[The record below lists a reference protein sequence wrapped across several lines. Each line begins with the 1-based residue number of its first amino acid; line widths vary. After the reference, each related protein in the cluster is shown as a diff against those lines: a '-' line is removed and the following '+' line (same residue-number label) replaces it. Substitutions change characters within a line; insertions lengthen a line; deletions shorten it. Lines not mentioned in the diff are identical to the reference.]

1 LHDFDGTMD
10 PEEEVSDIEDIG
22 PEGVEADHNYSRP
35 NRASRGENG
44 ERDEGD
50 IFSTR
55 QGAHQVDWAG
65 LQRWLDQVDPDYKVN
80 PNRFDPVPRVV
91 EVLSARNP
99 KAQLQQLREQRDALE
114 LLVDEVVQAYHNGF
128 NKALHNYSQILRLFS
143 QNEQRVLQ
151 IRSNLEDSR
160 TLLASSADTLREQ
173 WQRTTTLRETVKI
186 LDMVEEIS
194 QAPAR
199 IRDLLAENKF
209 AELVPILVAATNQ
222 LNSVELKGIG
232 ALRDVQAEI
241 DELNKEVPEALT
253 VLLKLQSLHSDSLD
267 QVDGQESHR
276 ASTTD
281 LAILVRCLD
290 QMSALPSAIVDL
302 YRSLRRML
310 RGALLKELRL
320 CTKVDP
326 LGSSLADRVQTW
338 DAIEASMPGGAAIRD
353 VSGGDAPC
361 TLLTPVWDYALGT
374 LRRHVLLQEVVSSVL
389 SERGATV
396 EIRGKAPAFTAWDEI
411 QAELVL
417 LLEQILDIEF
427 ASDRNDESASSV
439 GNDDELENGLPFS
452 FGLEIS
458 SSMLMRKD
466 MRNGPQERTGSA
478 ALDDSN
484 ARLSYTDEAP
494 ELVNR
499 GVYLLP
505 EIYVPCKEFVAR
517 GEGILGQEG
526 QASKGAVEPIL
537 SDFLVQAIH
546 DGLFPRAQE
555 EYLQRTRAILARSFD
570 TNVHGQNSRISG
582 TSTALESMKAV
593 EKLTQDCVGFARG
606 LPGFEEQISEI
617 LLGVLRESLGT
628 CSMHWTRLCQP
639 LRAFQLS
646 SSTDMRNLL
655 CEEIAY
661 GIIKSRAED
670 PDDGTNVGAQPRLVG
685 LIDSSIQ
692 DKVMDHE
699 LLCSQPGLVALLVTL
714 IQSFKLLAESA
725 ERMGNA
731 EELKA
736 GGEVAGWT
744 AKFKDLQAECWNI
757 WGRSLSLLRVDA
769 MLQCVYYIR
778 RIGGRDYVLG
788 SDAAAVAATEH
799 ADENI
804 QALSRTLSTAGDI
817 ISNQLGWIERCY
829 IFGGVPAQATNSL
842 LDCTSQLDG
851 IDGYGVQK
859 MHRNCSALQHTF
871 APLINSPILS
881 FSGDTVQHL
890 RRVEQFFDLLLLPVD
905 ALLGMVEEQPHNY
918 SAKQYSQLLRIEVP
932 NRQVK
937 ADAHAQMEKI
947 LSRA

>member
-1 LHDFDGTMD
+1 MD

-99 KAQLQQLREQRDALE
+99 KVRKEDSRNFPHTLASPRRAPGSLLSSPQAQLQQLREQRDALE

-222 LNSVELKGIG
+222 LNSVEVGRVLAWTTVVPSMCVKCSQSCWCLQLKGIG

-427 ASDRNDESASSV
+427 ASDRSMPQSPVVYTPAYILKSLPLWLTADDESASSV

-692 DKVMDHE
+692 DKVVRHCYESFSVHGCALSWSRLTVPLCCGLQQMDHE

-744 AKFKDLQAECWNI
+744 AKFKDLQVPEINATQR
-757 WGRSLSLLRVDA
+757 RSTPRGTSSITFLNCRV
-769 MLQCVYYIR
+769 
-778 RIGGRDYVLG
+778 
-788 SDAAAVAATEH
+788 
-799 ADENI
+799 
-804 QALSRTLSTAGDI
+804 
-817 ISNQLGWIERCY
+817 
-829 IFGGVPAQATNSL
+829 GGVLEHMGKEP
-842 LDCTSQLDG
+842 
-851 IDGYGVQK
+851 
-859 MHRNCSALQHTF
+859 
-871 APLINSPILS
+871 
-881 FSGDTVQHL
+881 
-890 RRVEQFFDLLLLPVD
+890 
-905 ALLGMVEEQPHNY
+905 
-918 SAKQYSQLLRIEVP
+918 
-932 NRQVK
+932 
-937 ADAHAQMEKI
+937 
-947 LSRA
+947 